1 MLTAVEEQPVPHPLV
16 SFTEHARHH
25 ELTEL
30 VMREKKYFLR
40 VANSILHNMEDA
52 EDAVH
57 GAFCSAWKAIG
68 SFRGESSMKTWFARI
83 VTNHAI
89 VALKKL
95 RRNRLVFF
103 EDNPQY
109 LQDFERTS
117 SSKIEDP
124 ETVFRRH
131 EELNLVQRHIDQLP
145 KETRVVVRLYLS
157 GVSSPDAIATVRG
170 KSRASI
176 AAHLQR
182 GKTML
187 RRSIHSSRVRKES
200 VM

>member
-1 MLTAVEEQPVPHPLV
+1 MLTAVEEQPVSHPLV

-57 GAFCSAWKAIG
+57 GAFCSAWKALDG
-68 SFRGESSMKTWFARI
+68 FRGESSMKTWFARI

-95 RRNRLVFF
+95 RRNRLVSL

-109 LQDFERTS
+109 LHDFERTT

-131 EELNLVQRHIDQLP
+131 EELSLVQRHIDQLP

-176 AAHLQR
+176 AAHLHR

-187 RRSIHSSRVRKES
+187 RRSIHSTRVRKES

>member
-1 MLTAVEEQPVPHPLV
+1 MLTAVEEHPVCQSLLP
-16 SFTEHARHH
+16 FTEHARHH

-30 VMREKKYFLR
+30 VMKEKKYFLR
-40 VANSILHNMEDA
+40 VAHSILHNMEDA
-52 EDAVH
+52 EDALH
-57 GAFCSAWKAIG
+57 GAFCSAWKALG
-68 SFRGESSMKTWFARI
+68 SFRGDASMRTWFARI
-83 VTNHAI
+83 VSNHAI

-95 RRNRLVFF
+95 RRNRLLFF

-124 ETVFRRH
+124 ETVLCRH
-131 EELNLVQRHIDQLP
+131 EELSLVHRHIEQLP
-145 KETRVVVRLYLS
+145 QETRIVVRLYLS
-157 GVSSPDAIATVRG
+157 GESSPDAIAIARG

-187 RRSIHSSRVRKES
+187 RRSIHSTGTRKDS

>member
-1 MLTAVEEQPVPHPLV
+1 MLTAVEEQPVSHPLV

-57 GAFCSAWKAIG
+57 GAFCLAWKGLG

-95 RRNRLVFF
+95 RRDRLVFF
-103 EDNPQY
+103 EDNPEY
-109 LQDFERTS
+109 LQGFERTFS
-117 SSKIEDP
+117 FKVEDP
-124 ETVFRRH
+124 ETALCRH
-131 EELNLVQRHIDQLP
+131 EELSLVHRHMEQLP
-145 KETRVVVRLYLS
+145 RETRIVVRLYLS
-157 GVSSPDAIATVRG
+157 GEGSPDAIATLRG

-182 GKTML
+182 GKAML
-187 RRSIHSSRVRKES
+187 RRSIHSTRVRKES

>member
-1 MLTAVEEQPVPHPLV
+1 MLTAVEEQPVSHSLV

-40 VANSILHNMEDA
+40 VANSILHNTEDA

-57 GAFCSAWKAIG
+57 GAFCSAWKSLG
-68 SFRGESSMKTWFARI
+68 SFRGEASMKTWFTRI
-83 VTNHAI
+83 VSNHAI

-109 LQDFERTS
+109 LQDFESSS

-131 EELNLVQRHIDQLP
+131 EELALVHSHIEQLP
-145 KETRVVVRLYLS
+145 QETRIVVRLYLS
-157 GVSSPDAIATVRG
+157 GESSPDAIARVRG

-182 GKTML
+182 GKAML
-187 RRSIHSSRVRKES
+187 RRNIHGTRVPKES